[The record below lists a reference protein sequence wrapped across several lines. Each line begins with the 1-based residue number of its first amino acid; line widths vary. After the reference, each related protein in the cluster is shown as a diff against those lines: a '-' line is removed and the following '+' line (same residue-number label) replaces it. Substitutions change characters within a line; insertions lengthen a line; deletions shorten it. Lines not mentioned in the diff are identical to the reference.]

1 MELREHQKKA
11 VKSLG
16 NGRILHGAVGS
27 GKTITAMAYYL
38 EREAPK
44 DLYVITTARKRD
56 ELDWMKEAA
65 AFGVGASR
73 DTTAHGVL
81 TVDSWNNIAK
91 YVDVKDAFFIF
102 DEQRLVGTG
111 AWVKAFI
118 KIAKLNNWIML
129 SGTPGDTW
137 SDYAPVFIANG
148 FFKNITDFRR
158 RHVLYEPFSKFPK
171 IRGYLEVTKLELL
184 RNEILVE
191 MPYPKHTKRYVNWM
205 DVEYDKELYSRVYKD
220 RWHVYEDRPIKDIS
234 ELFRVMRRVV
244 NSDPSRLE
252 MVKTLSKTYPKLIVF
267 YNFDYELEMLRTLK
281 KDYTVY
287 EYNGHQKD
295 PVPTDEAWIYLVQYV
310 AGAEAWNCVSTNS
323 MLFYSLTYSYKNF
336 EQAQGRID
344 RLNTPFSELFYF
356 VNLSNSVVDR
366 GVRRALDEKHD
377 FNEKIFFEKAFD
389 LEPNSEELYAVFE

>member
-11 VKSLG
+11 VKALG

-65 AFGVGASR
+65 AFGVGTSR

-191 MPYPKHTKRYVNWM
+191 MPYPKHTKRYVNWK
-205 DVEYDKELYSRVYKD
+205 DVE
-220 RWHVYEDRPIKDIS
+220 
-234 ELFRVMRRVV
+234 
-244 NSDPSRLE
+244 
-252 MVKTLSKTYPKLIVF
+252 
-267 YNFDYELEMLRTLK
+267 
-281 KDYTVY
+281 
-287 EYNGHQKD
+287 
-295 PVPTDEAWIYLVQYV
+295 
-310 AGAEAWNCVSTNS
+310 
-323 MLFYSLTYSYKNF
+323 
-336 EQAQGRID
+336 
-344 RLNTPFSELFYF
+344 
-356 VNLSNSVVDR
+356 
-366 GVRRALDEKHD
+366 
-377 FNEKIFFEKAFD
+377 
-389 LEPNSEELYAVFE
+389 